1 MSRKTLRNLVAF
13 AIFLTLTV
21 ILLGAWTR
29 LEDAGLGCPDWP
41 GCYGHFTVPQDAEYI
56 AKAEIEYNQKFE
68 VEKAWPEMIHRHFA
82 KAIGLVILI
91 IFIGTLMGRKKDS
104 SLPIVLPCI
113 LLPLVIFQGLLGMW
127 TVTLKVHPFIV
138 MSHLM
143 GGFTTISLLFLYYLQ
158 LRPKIV
164 SVSQVVAKKFK
175 KLATVGLVLVVIQI
189 ALGGWT
195 ASNYAATICTEL
207 PVCNSGWTKNV
218 DFKEGFDLWQKGFEF
233 DEFKLNEL
241 EKLQV
246 GPRKPQEGKPFIN
259 YEGGALSSKG
269 KVAIHV
275 THRFGAY
282 IVFIVIGLLAI
293 LLMREKDSVL
303 LRQFG
308 RVLLGV
314 LLLQMLLGIS
324 NIVFSLPLYVAV
336 GHNGGGALLLLTVI
350 AINYV
355 VNWQFKLK
363 GNQ

>member
-1 MSRKTLRNLVAF
+1 MTRKALRNLVAF
-13 AIFLTLTV
+13 AILLTLTV

-56 AKAEIEYNQKFE
+56 KKAEVEYNQVFDA
-68 VEKAWPEMIHRHFA
+68 EKAWPEMIHRHFA
-82 KAIGLVILI
+82 KAIGFVILL
-91 IFIGTLMGRKKDS
+91 IFIGALLRRKKDPN
-104 SLPIVLPCI
+104 LPIVLPCI

-175 KLATVGLVLVVIQI
+175 TLAMAGLVLVVFQI

-207 PVCNSGWTKNV
+207 PFCNSGWTNNA

-233 DEFKLNEL
+233 DEFKIHEE
-241 EKLQV
+241 EKFNADINKAQ
-246 GPRKPQEGKPFIN
+246 GKPFIN
-259 YEGGALSSKG
+259 YEGGVLSAKG

-275 THRFGAY
+275 THRLGAY
-282 IVFIVIGLLAI
+282 IVFLVIGLLAI

-308 RVLLGV
+308 RALAFV
-314 LLLQMLLGIS
+314 LLLQMALGIS
-324 NIVFSLPLYVAV
+324 NIVFSLPLLVAV
-336 GHNGGGALLLLTVI
+336 AHNGGGVLLLLTMI
-350 AINYV
+350 ATNYV
-355 VNWQFKLK
+355 VNWQFRLK
-363 GNQ
+363 GAQ